1 MKIKYQSA
9 DVPEETMKAF
19 AIFLGWPEK
28 IMTTTESPNY
38 EIDNTQTFT
47 DFIKERYGLPIQND
61 LTKFNMQ
68 EAERLAEQKKNEA
81 QEIID
86 TAKVQAEAIAN
97 SMFEMT
103 IE

>member
-9 DVPEETMKAF
+9 DVPEETMRAF

-28 IMTTTESPNY
+28 VMTTDLSPNVL
-38 EIDNTQTFT
+38 IDNPQLFT
-47 DFIKERYGLPIQND
+47 DFIKVKYGLPIQND
-61 LTKFNMQ
+61 LTQFNMQ
-68 EAERLAEQKKNEA
+68 EAQRLAEQKKNEA